1 MFRPCGLRQ
10 SRKISGAISVSCF
23 IRRELIWQQKKEA
36 SKTTAKTTVQT
47 PVKTAEEVTFSTDSK
62 ESLFAN
68 EKATEKKKEVKPSK
82 SRGD

>member
-23 IRRELIWQQKKEA
+23 IRRELIWQQKNGA

-47 PVKTAEEVTFSTDSK
+47 PVKTAEEVTSAQTAK
-62 ESLFAN
+62 KVVAN
-68 EKATEKKKEVKPSK
+68 EKATEKKRRSKTCK